1 MMDTAKMIASE
12 LLQINAI
19 KLSPTNPFTWASGW
33 KSPVY
38 CDNRRT
44 LSFPKVR
51 RLIRDGFV
59 ELIRTDYPDAEIIA
73 GVATGAIAHGVLV
86 ADSMNLP
93 FIYIRSSMKGHGLE
107 NLIEGDYS
115 VGKQVVIIEDLI
127 STGGSS
133 LKAFTELKAAGL
145 DVLGM
150 AAIFSYGFPVADEN
164 FRRAGCPLKTLSN
177 YESLLSRAVQ
187 TGYVAEHDLELL
199 NEWRQSPDRWGV

>member
-1 MMDTAKMIASE
+1 MDTAKMIASE